1 MSIFTAIFGDRYAQR
16 VGQTLLRCFERGD
29 FPQELLQNLELNLL
43 YREFIFKK
51 AQRAGQPDGE
61 EMLDYLDALLA
72 ARRGESADKSQTPDP

>member
-43 YREFIFKK
+43 YREFIF
-51 AQRAGQPDGE
+51 
-61 EMLDYLDALLA
+61 
-72 ARRGESADKSQTPDP
+72 